1 MNGTT
6 AAACCV
12 KRPLQGRAMTNTKPA
27 LVKTKNKPKPRKSL
41 TRGLLAGLAGG
52 LAGAVAMTL
61 AERFLPLIAGKSKP
75 ASDTR
80 PTGEILPPE
89 KALAVQTV
97 RWGFGAAVGAAYG
110 AVAEYYPSAT
120 AKEGVT
126 FGMTLEAL
134 THKGALPALGFLV
147 KPSAAPAPT
156 SAAGI
161 TSHVVYGVT
170 TEVVRNFVRKR
181 L

>member
-6 AAACCV
+6 VAACYANRQVKGGAMSNTKVAVV
-12 KRPLQGRAMTNTKPA
+12 KR
-27 LVKTKNKPKPRKSL
+27 KPRKSL
-41 TRGLLAGLAGG
+41 TRGLFAGLAGG

-61 AERFLPLIAGKSKP
+61 AERFLPHSPGTESASK
-75 ASDTR
+75 TQ
-80 PTGEILPPE
+80 PPE
-89 KALAVQTV
+89 KAIATQTV

-110 AVAEYYPSAT
+110 VVAEYYPSAT
-120 AKEGVT
+120 SKEGVT
-126 FGMTLEAL
+126 FGMALEAL
-134 THKGALPALGFLV
+134 AHEGALPALGFLV
-147 KPSAAPAPT
+147 KPGTGAAPDG
-156 SAAGI
+156 AAGL